1 MRRFLD
7 LSDKALGHMEK
18 TLFAVSVSALV
29 LIAAIM
35 ITAISIRSFG
45 LSIPDHVLITQQ
57 LMLVSIACGLGYA
70 TGQRAHIAVDLLY
83 DRFGP
88 KGRKVA
94 KLIAVAA
101 GLIAIVPVALWAF
114 GDFMSFFRSGR
125 YYYGRLNMPEWPA
138 RLFFATGFILVCLRL
153 THHLL
158 AEIAGEGDVY
168 RSKHKPH
175 G

>member
-7 LSDKALGHMEK
+7 LFDKGLGHLEK

-35 ITAISIRSFG
+35 ITAISIRNIG

-88 KGRKVA
+88 KGRTAAELV
-94 KLIAVAA
+94 AVAA
-101 GLIAIVPVALWAF
+101 GLVAVVPVALWAV
-114 GDFMSFFRSGR
+114 GDFLAFLRSGR
-125 YYYGRLNMPEWPA
+125 YYYGQLNMPEWPA
-138 RLFFATGFILVCLRL
+138 RLFFATGFILVWLRL

-158 AEIAGEGDVY
+158 AELAGEGEVY
-168 RSKHKPH
+168 RSRHKPH